1 MAEPTAAETASQE
14 GALAFARIAE
24 LERNP
29 VKGGFDAA
37 HLKEIHR
44 RIFQDVPHYA
54 PGHYRPDADGY
65 TKARSLE
72 ASTLRYHVNYPGRG
86 HGTGVETILAG
97 LGGADALR
105 GLNADAFSAK
115 MARLYADLD
124 YQHPFIE
131 GNSRTLRSFTRQ
143 LAREAGYDL
152 DWKRANGTE
161 IGRDRLYIARDLEVI
176 KRAYPGL
183 DEARAMSTN
192 SREEY
197 EAYMLVVRPNAKA
210 ASLEK
215 IVKNATFRAHDL
227 DAANA
232 FRGMDPDEAVKAHP
246 DLAGSYGKLALI
258 QKKTEADGLNP
269 AQRTLVI
276 GRAKE
281 ALAGQIERGER
292 PVQTISEQQQPARDK
307 GRG

>member
-1 MAEPTAAETASQE
+1 MASNERREALLAAN
-14 GALAFARIAE
+14 RIAE
-24 LERNP
+24 LEEDP
-29 VKGGFDAA
+29 VKGSFDAA

-44 RIFQDVPHYA
+44 RIFQDMPHYA
-54 PGHYRPDADGY
+54 PGQYRPDTDGY

-86 HGTGVETILAG
+86 HDTGVDTIMAG

-105 GLNADAFSAK
+105 GLNADVFSAK
-115 MARLYADLD
+115 MAQLYADLD

-161 IGRDRLYIARDLEVI
+161 VGRDRLYIARDVEVI

-210 ASLEK
+210 ARLEQ
-215 IVKNATFRAHDL
+215 IVKNATFRSQDL

-232 FRGMDPDEAVKAHP
+232 FRGMPVDEAVKAHP

-269 AQRTLVI
+269 AQRALVVD
-276 GRAKE
+276 RAKE
-281 ALAGQIERGER
+281 ALAGQVERGER
-292 PVQTISEQQQPARDK
+292 PVQTISEQHATRDID
-307 GRG
+307 RG